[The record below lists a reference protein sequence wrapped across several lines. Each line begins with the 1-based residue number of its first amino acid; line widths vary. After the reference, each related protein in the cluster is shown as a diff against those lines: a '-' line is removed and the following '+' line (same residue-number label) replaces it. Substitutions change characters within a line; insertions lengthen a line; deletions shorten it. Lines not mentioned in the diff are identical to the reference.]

1 MRNPAFNSSAFN
13 QNGALVAAE
22 TVTAEQLDEIYQ
34 RPSAERPL
42 DDRMTIEDSIRK
54 SAAAFG
60 VLLVGAAI
68 GWVTMPAVP
77 WLWIGAG
84 IVGLV
89 LALVNIFK
97 KQPSGALVLAYSAA
111 QGVFLGGISAF
122 YEAMYPGIVMQAVIA
137 TLCVV
142 GITLWLFASGR
153 VRASKKATKIFL
165 IALIGYAVF
174 SLVNVVLMLTGA
186 VADPWGLRSG
196 VEIFGIPLGIILGVL
211 AVLLGAYS
219 LVLDFDFI
227 KQGADN
233 GAPRAYGWRG
243 AFGVMLTI
251 IWLYL
256 EILRLIAI
264 ARD

>member
-13 QNGALVAAE
+13 SSGALVAAE
-22 TVTAEQLDEIYQ
+22 SVTAEQLDEIYQ
-34 RPSAERPL
+34 RPSAERPAG
-42 DDRMTIEDSIRK
+42 DRMTIEDSIAK
-54 SAAAFG
+54 SAAAFA
-60 VLLVGAAI
+60 VLVVGAAI

-77 WLWIGAG
+77 FLWIGAG

-97 KQPSGALVLAYSAA
+97 RQPSGGLVLAYSGA
-111 QGVFLGGISAF
+111 QGIFLGGISAF
-122 YEAMYPGIVMQAVIA
+122 YEGQFPGIVMQAVIA

-153 VRASKKATKIFL
+153 VRASKKATKVFL
-165 IALIGYAVF
+165 IAIIGYAAF
-174 SLVNVVLMLTGA
+174 SLINLVLMLTGA
-186 VADPWGLRSG
+186 VSDPWGLRTG
-196 VEIFGIPLGIILGVL
+196 VELFGIPLGVILGVF